1 VGTRGIDVLSKG
13 GGGIGPI
20 WIFRL

>member
-1 VGTRGIDVLSKG
+1 VGARGIDVPSKG